1 MEKKTRLSFSFLRE
15 WNDDNYDVLANGS
28 EVGRIAGARWMWTLA
43 FGCYEDQPDAFY
55 AVSRGAAMAAFAKK
69 WRGSKW
75 GRRSAQTR
83 LAHSVY
89 EDSRDPAHL
98 EIRAGFWSKVKIK
111 PQRYL

>member
-1 MEKKTRLSFSFLRE
+1 MTSYE
-15 WNDDNYDVLANGS
+15 VLANGS
-28 EVGRIAGARWMWTLA
+28 EAGRIAGARWMWTLA
-43 FGCYEDQPDAFY
+43 FGCYEDQPPTHCC
-55 AVSRGAAMAAFAKK
+55 AVTREAAMAAFSKK

-98 EIRAGFWSKVKIK
+98 GIRAGFWSKVKIK
-111 PQRYL
+111 PQRYF